1 MTGLMTGLMT
11 GKTAPAPKGYPG
23 VGVVPHLA
31 KDPIGYCTE
40 AMRRYDDL
48 IRLDLGFASAYLVT
62 LPEHIQHVL
71 VDNQDN
77 YWKGKI
83 FNRARFLFGNGLVL
97 NEGAPWRRQR
107 RLMQP
112 AFQHKRIESLIPLMA
127 DVIRRKL
134 ERWEGVRRLEM
145 NHEMMTFTLE
155 IVAKTLFSLS
165 VTDAQLAEFA
175 RSFDAALKHMSLR
188 MNTFFLPEWFP
199 LPGRRRCDGAVA
211 SLERLVRGIIEARRR
226 SGERPDDLLTL
237 LLDAQDEESGEGM
250 DDRQLRD
257 EVMTTLFGGYE
268 ATADAL
274 TWTWYFLAEN
284 PDVDRRFREEV
295 DRVLGGRTPAF
306 EDLGKLEY
314 TARVIQEVLR
324 FYPSFWFSPRAAYQD
339 DEIGG
344 YRVPGGSVLILS
356 HYSTHHHPR
365 LWEDPERFDPDRF
378 LPERAEGR
386 PRHAYFP
393 FGTGPRM
400 CIGRHFAN
408 LEMLLVLAM
417 AAQKWRPRLAPGRPV
432 EPVARI
438 AIRSKNGVWMDLEKR

>member
-1 MTGLMTGLMT
+1 MSTNGLRP
-11 GKTAPAPKGYPG
+11 APGPKGYPG
-23 VGVVPHLA
+23 VGVLPRLA
-31 KDPIGYCTE
+31 RDPIAFCTE
-40 AMRRYDDL
+40 AMRTYDDL
-48 IRLDLGFASAYLVT
+48 VRLDLGFASAYLVT
-62 LPEHIQHVL
+62 LPEHVQHVL
-71 VDNQDN
+71 VDNQEN
-77 YWKGKI
+77 FWKGRI

-97 NEGAPWRRQR
+97 NEGAPWRHQR

-127 DVIRRKL
+127 GVIRRKL
-134 ERWEGVRRLEM
+134 ERWEEGGLLEM

-155 IVAKTLFSLS
+155 IVAKTMFSLS

-175 RSFDAALKHMSLR
+175 RSFDTALRHMSLR

-199 LPGRRRCDGAVA
+199 LPGRRACDEAVA
-211 SLERLVRGIIEARRR
+211 SLERLVHGIVDERRR

-250 DDRQLRD
+250 SDVQLRD

-274 TWTWYFLAEN
+274 TWTWYFLAGH

-295 DRVLGGRTPAF
+295 ASALGGREPSF

-314 TARVIQEVLR
+314 TTRMIQEVLR
-324 FYPSFWFSPRAAYQD
+324 FYPSFWFTPRASHRD
-339 DEIGG
+339 DVIGG
-344 YRVPGGSVLILS
+344 HPVPGGSVLILS

-417 AAQKWRPRLAPGRPV
+417 AAQRWRPRLAPGRPV

-438 AIRSKNGVWMDLEKR
+438 AIRSKNGVWMNLERG

>member
-1 MTGLMTGLMT
+1 MTLNGLR
-11 GKTAPAPKGYPG
+11 PAPGPRGYPG
-23 VGVVPHLA
+23 VGVVPLLA
-31 KDPIGYCTE
+31 RDPIGYCTE
-40 AMRRYDDL
+40 AMKAYDDL
-48 IRLDLGFASAYLVT
+48 VRLDLGFASAYLVT

-71 VDNQDN
+71 VDNQEN
-77 YWKGKI
+77 YWKGRI

-97 NEGAPWRRQR
+97 NEGAPWRHQR

-127 DVIRRKL
+127 GVIRKKL
-134 ERWEGVRRLEM
+134 ERWDERRPLEM

-155 IVAKTLFSLS
+155 IVARTMFSLS
-165 VTDAQLAEFA
+165 VTDGQLAEFA

-199 LPGRRRCDGAVA
+199 LPGRRSCDAAVA
-211 SLERLVRGIIEARRR
+211 SLESLVRGIIDERRR

-250 DDRQLRD
+250 SDTQLRD

-274 TWTWYFLAEN
+274 TWTWYFLSEH
-284 PDVDRRFREEV
+284 PEVDRRFREEV
-295 DRVLGGRTPAF
+295 AAVLGGREPAF

-314 TARVIQEVLR
+314 TGRVIQEVLR
-324 FYPSFWFSPRAAYQD
+324 FYPSFWFSPRASYKD
-339 DEIGG
+339 DVIGG
-344 YRVPGGSVLILS
+344 HPVPGGSVLILS

-378 LPERAEGR
+378 LPDRSAGR

-417 AAQKWRPRLAPGRPV
+417 TAQQWRPRLAPGHPV

-438 AIRSKNGVWMDLEKR
+438 AIRSKNGVWMNLQKG

>member
-1 MTGLMTGLMT
+1 MTTNGSKPVPG
-11 GKTAPAPKGYPG
+11 PKGYPG
-23 VGVVPHLA
+23 VGVVPSLA
-31 KDPIGYCTE
+31 RDPIAFCTA
-40 AMRRYDDL
+40 AMREHDDL
-48 IRLDLGFASAYLVT
+48 VRLDLGFASAYLVT
-62 LPEHIQHVL
+62 LPEHLQHVL
-71 VDNQDN
+71 VDNQEN

-97 NEGAPWRRQR
+97 NEGAPWRHQR

-127 DVIRRKL
+127 GVIRRKL
-134 ERWEGVRRLEM
+134 ERWEEGGLLEM
-145 NHEMMTFTLE
+145 NHQMMTFTLE
-155 IVAKTLFSLS
+155 IVAKTMFSLS
-165 VTDAQLAEFA
+165 VTDAQLAQFA
-175 RSFDAALKHMSLR
+175 RSFDTALKHMSLR
-188 MNTFFLPEWFP
+188 MNTFFLPEWVP
-199 LPGRRRCDGAVA
+199 LPGRKACDEAVLA
-211 SLERLVRGIIEARRR
+211 LERLVHGIIEERRR

-250 DDRQLRD
+250 GDTQLRD
-257 EVMTTLFGGYE
+257 EVVTTLFGGYE

-274 TWTWYFLAEN
+274 TWTWYFLSRN
-284 PDVDRRFREEV
+284 PEVDSRVREEV
-295 DRVLGGRTPAF
+295 ASVLGGKEPAF

-314 TARVIQEVLR
+314 TSRVIQEVLR
-324 FYPSFWFSPRAAYQD
+324 FYPSFWFSPRASYQD
-339 DEIGG
+339 DVIGG
-344 YRVPGGSVLILS
+344 HHVPGGSVLILS

-378 LPERAEGR
+378 LPERSEGR
-386 PRHAYFP
+386 PRNAYFP

-417 AAQKWRPRLAPGRPV
+417 TVQQWRPRLAPGRSV

-438 AIRSKNGVWMDLEKR
+438 AIRSKNGVWMNLEKG